1 MKRIIITEEQLRDLL
16 FIKEGVEWSRN
27 DDGSINFS
35 INHKTDDKSNTFGDM
50 SVDTRVFGGKQ
61 EILHGDGT
69 SYRGTKSLTQKYN
82 EKANGAI
89 NFYSSVIEYIKNGR
103 QGEIYIDDNVPSKSV
118 TSVKNWFNSGKSDN
132 YIIDQA
138 TKLLNRAKV
147 ESNPIISTYNR
158 VSNSEENDKVERYV
172 TSIVPETDV
181 KYIALFTI
189 NYPYLKGGV

>member
-1 MKRIIITEEQLRDLL
+1 MIKILVVIDVQKDFYHPDGALYVNIMKRIIITEEQLRDLL

-103 QGEIYIDDNVPSKSV
+103 QG
-118 TSVKNWFNSGKSDN
+118 
-132 YIIDQA
+132 
-138 TKLLNRAKV
+138 
-147 ESNPIISTYNR
+147 
-158 VSNSEENDKVERYV
+158 
-172 TSIVPETDV
+172 
-181 KYIALFTI
+181 
-189 NYPYLKGGV
+189 